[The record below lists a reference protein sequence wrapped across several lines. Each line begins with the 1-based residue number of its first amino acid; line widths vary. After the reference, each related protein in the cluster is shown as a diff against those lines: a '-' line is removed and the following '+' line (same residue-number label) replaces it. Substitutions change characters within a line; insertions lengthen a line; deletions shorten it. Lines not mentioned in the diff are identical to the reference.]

1 MDRSWKGLYRA
12 GGIAMLADGLILL
25 LATALS
31 PSLAPLLSG
40 SSEAALK
47 YLPGQLPAQ
56 VFLWLVVPLD
66 LLFIP
71 AILAL
76 CLALKGI
83 DKNAMVVAAAFLG
96 LGIVFDLGVTGSQ
109 GLYLMTLSQN
119 YAAATSD
126 AERAAYV
133 AAADYARTVL
143 VVGLSLYSSLVLAIG
158 FLIASLVMLKGIFRR
173 AVAYSGIAISLLGI
187 VAGLGILVPS
197 LTVLEL
203 LFPTLLAIWILPVGF
218 RLYRLGRR

>member
-1 MDRSWKGLYRA
+1 M
-12 GGIAMLADGLILL
+12 ILL

-31 PSLAPLLSG
+31 PTLAPLLSG

-47 YLPGQLPAQ
+47 NLPGQLPAQ

-71 AILAL
+71 GALAL

-83 DKNAMVVAAAFLG
+83 DKNAMVVGAAFLG
-96 LGIVFDLGVTGSQ
+96 LGIAFDLGVVGSQ
-109 GLYLMTLSQN
+109 GLYLLTLSQN

-126 AERAAYV
+126 AQRAAYI

-143 VVGLSLYSSLVLAIG
+143 VVGLAIYSSLVLAIG
-158 FLIASLVMLKGIFRR
+158 FLIASLVMLKGIFRK

-197 LTVLEL
+197 LTILEL

-218 RLYRLGRR
+218 RLYKLGRR